1 MVNTQT
7 FNLEAEKD
15 PNFLVWAK
23 TTGAIQ
29 LIWTGNNIV
38 LAIYQVIVSKIKYK
52 GLVKLEWV

>member
-7 FNLEAEKD
+7 FNIEAKQD

-23 TTGAIQ
+23 IGKAIE
-29 LIWTGNNIV
+29 LIWAGNNIV
-38 LAIYQVIVSKIKYK
+38 LAIYQIIKAKAKYK